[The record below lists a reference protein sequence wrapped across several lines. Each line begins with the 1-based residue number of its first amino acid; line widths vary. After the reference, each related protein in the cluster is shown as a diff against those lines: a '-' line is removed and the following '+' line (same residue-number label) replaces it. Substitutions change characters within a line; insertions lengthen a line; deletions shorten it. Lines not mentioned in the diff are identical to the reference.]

1 MTIDYQQLVIVCHG
15 FGRRPD
21 MNVFKTIISR
31 QSGRSPLPEPCPQV
45 GRSPKDREMTEAAET
60 KLGGGGGQEGGA
72 GLGALR
78 ELGEQLVAEQ
88 EEEVEEALLKPNGSN
103 GR

>member
-1 MTIDYQQLVIVCHG
+1 
-15 FGRRPD
+15 
-21 MNVFKTIISR
+21 MNVFKTMISR